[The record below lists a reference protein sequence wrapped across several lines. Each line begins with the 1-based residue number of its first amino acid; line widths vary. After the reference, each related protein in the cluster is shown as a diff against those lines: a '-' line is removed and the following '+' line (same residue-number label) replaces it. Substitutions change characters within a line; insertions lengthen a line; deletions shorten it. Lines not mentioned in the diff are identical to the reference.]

1 MNDAKVVCKQ
11 LGCGSA
17 MSSPGS
23 AYFGQGTGEIWM
35 DDIKCSGSE
44 STLRQCSH
52 TTKHNCNHGEDA
64 GVVCLSV
71 KHNIRLVN
79 GSDLCSGRVEVYQ
92 IGHWQ
97 TVCNDIWD
105 LNDSAVACRQLGCG
119 RAVSAP
125 ERAYFGQGSGPI
137 WQDDVGCSGSEC
149 SITQCPHT
157 GGTHDCHHGNDAGVI
172 CSGKGIRLVNGKDR
186 CSGRVEI
193 YYSGQWGTVCDDSW
207 DIKDAEVVCRQLDC
221 GVTNQVRSSGQYGPG
236 SGTIWLDDVA
246 CTGSERHLTECP
258 HRGFGIHNCHH
269 SEDAGVVCPA
279 AEVRLVD
286 GKGRC
291 SGRVEIYH
299 SGQWGTVCD
308 DDWDMNDAAVV
319 CGQLGCGSAV
329 GAPLGAHFGQG
340 SEPTWLDNVNCSG
353 SESYLSEC
361 SHRSFG
367 VEDCNH
373 GEDAGVFC
381 LSAGEEIRLVNG
393 TSHCCGV
400 EILYKGQWGRVCGQ
414 KWDVNNANVVCGQLG
429 CGRAVSAQSSVHLGQ
444 GSGGRPTWLDDVG
457 CKGSESSLTEFVCSG
472 KIFHS
477 LLNFLLSFLVKP
489 NRRLVNGSDLC
500 SGRLEVYQTGYWRTV
515 CNDVWDLND
524 APVVCRQLGCGRA
537 DIAPER
543 TYFGQGSGPIWQDDV
558 GCSGSVCSITQCPHT
573 GGGTHDCNHSN
584 DAGVICSGNHSILE
598 ASSIWTSLGP
608 TRLKLI
614 TSQIRLVNGKDR
626 CSGRVEIYYS
636 GQWGTVCDDSWDI
649 KDAEVVCR
657 QLDCGVTNQVRSSGQ
672 YGPGSGTIW
681 LDDVACTGS
690 ERHLTECPHRGFG
703 IHNCHHSEDA
713 GVVSAEVRLVDGK
726 GRCSGRVEIYH
737 SGQWGTVCDD
747 DWDMNDAAVVCG
759 QLGCGSA
766 VGAPLGAHFGQ
777 GSEPTWLDNVNC
789 SGSESYLSECSHR
802 SFGVEDLTDETW
814 SSCSFLTKIRLVNG
828 TSHCCGVEILYKA
841 QWGRVCG
848 QKWDVNNANVVCG
861 QLGCGRAVSAQKRTY
876 FGQGSG
882 PIWQDDVGC
891 SGSVCSITQCPH
903 TGGGTHDCN
912 HSNDAGVICS
922 GNCIRIWFE
931 LCI

>member
-1 MNDAKVVCKQ
+1 MILKCI
-11 LGCGSA
+11 
-17 MSSPGS
+17 
-23 AYFGQGTGEIWM
+23 YFLPHCQMFLIFFN
-35 DDIKCSGSE
+35 SY
-44 STLRQCSH
+44 
-52 TTKHNCNHGEDA
+52 
-64 GVVCLSV
+64 
-71 KHNIRLVN
+71 
-79 GSDLCSGRVEVYQ
+79 DLCSGRVEVYQ

-269 SEDAGVVCPA
+269 SEDAGVVCPGKR
-279 AEVRLVD
+279 VRLVD

-381 LSAGEEIRLVNG
+381 LSEIRLVNG

-400 EILYKGQWGRVCGQ
+400 EILYKG
-414 KWDVNNANVVCGQLG
+414 
-429 CGRAVSAQSSVHLGQ
+429 
-444 GSGGRPTWLDDVG
+444 
-457 CKGSESSLTEFVCSG
+457 
-472 KIFHS
+472 
-477 LLNFLLSFLVKP
+477 
-489 NRRLVNGSDLC
+489 
-500 SGRLEVYQTGYWRTV
+500 
-515 CNDVWDLND
+515 
-524 APVVCRQLGCGRA
+524 
-537 DIAPER
+537 
-543 TYFGQGSGPIWQDDV
+543 
-558 GCSGSVCSITQCPHT
+558 
-573 GGGTHDCNHSN
+573 
-584 DAGVICSGNHSILE
+584 
-598 ASSIWTSLGP
+598 
-608 TRLKLI
+608 
-614 TSQIRLVNGKDR
+614 
-626 CSGRVEIYYS
+626 
-636 GQWGTVCDDSWDI
+636 
-649 KDAEVVCR
+649 
-657 QLDCGVTNQVRSSGQ
+657 
-672 YGPGSGTIW
+672 
-681 LDDVACTGS
+681 
-690 ERHLTECPHRGFG
+690 
-703 IHNCHHSEDA
+703 
-713 GVVSAEVRLVDGK
+713 
-726 GRCSGRVEIYH
+726 
-737 SGQWGTVCDD
+737 
-747 DWDMNDAAVVCG
+747 
-759 QLGCGSA
+759 
-766 VGAPLGAHFGQ
+766 
-777 GSEPTWLDNVNC
+777 
-789 SGSESYLSECSHR
+789 
-802 SFGVEDLTDETW
+802 
-814 SSCSFLTKIRLVNG
+814 
-828 TSHCCGVEILYKA
+828 

-922 GNCIRIWFE
+922 GK
-931 LCI
+931 

>member
-1 MNDAKVVCKQ
+1 MCNAVLLVLSHCFA
-11 LGCGSA
+11 LSW
-17 MSSPGS
+17 PG
-23 AYFGQGTGEIWM
+23 
-35 DDIKCSGSE
+35 
-44 STLRQCSH
+44 H
-52 TTKHNCNHGEDA
+52 
-64 GVVCLSV
+64 
-71 KHNIRLVN
+71 
-79 GSDLCSGRVEVYQ
+79 
-92 IGHWQ
+92 
-97 TVCNDIWD
+97 
-105 LNDSAVACRQLGCG
+105 
-119 RAVSAP
+119 
-125 ERAYFGQGSGPI
+125 
-137 WQDDVGCSGSEC
+137 
-149 SITQCPHT
+149 ITSQ
-157 GGTHDCHHGNDAGVI
+157 
-172 CSGKGIRLVNGKDR
+172 IRLVNGKDR

-381 LSAGEEIRLVNG
+381 LSEIRLVNG

-457 CKGSESSLTEFVCSG
+457 CKGSEIFHSLLNFLLSFLVKPNRRLVNGSDLCSGRLEVYQTGYWRTVCNDVWDLNDAPVVCRQLGCGRADIAPERTYFGQGSGPIWQDDVGCSGSVCSITQCPHTGGGTHDCNHSNDAGVIFTSQIRLVNGKDRCSGRVEIYYSGQWGTVCDDSWDIKDAEVVCRQLDCGVTNQVRSSGQYGPGSGTIWLDDVACTGSERHLTECPHRGFGIHNCHHSEDAGVVCPAAEVRLVDGKGRCSGRVEIYHSGQWGTVCDDDWDMNDAAVVCGQLGCGSAVGAPLGAHFGQGSEPTWLDNVNCSGSESYLSECSHRSFGVEDCNHGEDAGVFCLSGREWFYHTRESCFSMSKSPFRCLLANSKRAVTCILLRSEIRLVNGTSHCCGVEILYKAQWGRVCGQKWDVNNANVVCGQLGCGRAVSAQSSVHLGQGSGGRPTWLDDVGCKGSESSLTEFYMF
-472 KIFHS
+472 KMIFHS

-584 DAGVICSGNHSILE
+584 DAGVICSDQQIQCLQKVFIPLDLFHIVVLQPEQKQILNRLFSHPSTPIYTHLHP
-598 ASSIWTSLGP
+598 SSP
-608 TRLKLI
+608 K
-614 TSQIRLVNGKDR
+614 
-626 CSGRVEIYYS
+626 
-636 GQWGTVCDDSWDI
+636 
-649 KDAEVVCR
+649 
-657 QLDCGVTNQVRSSGQ
+657 
-672 YGPGSGTIW
+672 
-681 LDDVACTGS
+681 
-690 ERHLTECPHRGFG
+690 
-703 IHNCHHSEDA
+703 
-713 GVVSAEVRLVDGK
+713 
-726 GRCSGRVEIYH
+726 
-737 SGQWGTVCDD
+737 
-747 DWDMNDAAVVCG
+747 
-759 QLGCGSA
+759 
-766 VGAPLGAHFGQ
+766 
-777 GSEPTWLDNVNC
+777 
-789 SGSESYLSECSHR
+789 
-802 SFGVEDLTDETW
+802 
-814 SSCSFLTKIRLVNG
+814 
-828 TSHCCGVEILYKA
+828 
-841 QWGRVCG
+841 
-848 QKWDVNNANVVCG
+848 
-861 QLGCGRAVSAQKRTY
+861 
-876 FGQGSG
+876 
-882 PIWQDDVGC
+882 
-891 SGSVCSITQCPH
+891 
-903 TGGGTHDCN
+903 
-912 HSNDAGVICS
+912 
-922 GNCIRIWFE
+922 
-931 LCI
+931 

>member
-1 MNDAKVVCKQ
+1 
-11 LGCGSA
+11 
-17 MSSPGS
+17 
-23 AYFGQGTGEIWM
+23 
-35 DDIKCSGSE
+35 
-44 STLRQCSH
+44 
-52 TTKHNCNHGEDA
+52 
-64 GVVCLSV
+64 
-71 KHNIRLVN
+71 
-79 GSDLCSGRVEVYQ
+79 
-92 IGHWQ
+92 
-97 TVCNDIWD
+97 
-105 LNDSAVACRQLGCG
+105 VALLFTSQ
-119 RAVSAP
+119 
-125 ERAYFGQGSGPI
+125 
-137 WQDDVGCSGSEC
+137 
-149 SITQCPHT
+149 
-157 GGTHDCHHGNDAGVI
+157 
-172 CSGKGIRLVNGKDR
+172 IRLVNGKDR

-381 LSAGEEIRLVNG
+381 LSGREWFYHKPSLKSQTIRLVNG
-393 TSHCCGV
+393 TSHCCG
-400 EILYKGQWGRVCGQ
+400 
-414 KWDVNNANVVCGQLG
+414 
-429 CGRAVSAQSSVHLGQ
+429 
-444 GSGGRPTWLDDVG
+444 
-457 CKGSESSLTEFVCSG
+457 
-472 KIFHS
+472 
-477 LLNFLLSFLVKP
+477 
-489 NRRLVNGSDLC
+489 
-500 SGRLEVYQTGYWRTV
+500 VYQTGYWRTV

-584 DAGVICSGNHSILE
+584 DAGVICSV
-598 ASSIWTSLGP
+598 
-608 TRLKLI
+608 

-713 GVVSAEVRLVDGK
+713 GVVCPAAEVRLVDGK

-766 VGAPLGAHFGQ
+766 
-777 GSEPTWLDNVNC
+777 
-789 SGSESYLSECSHR
+789 
-802 SFGVEDLTDETW
+802 
-814 SSCSFLTKIRLVNG
+814 
-828 TSHCCGVEILYKA
+828 
-841 QWGRVCG
+841 
-848 QKWDVNNANVVCG
+848 
-861 QLGCGRAVSAQKRTY
+861 RTY

-922 GNCIRIWFE
+922 GK
-931 LCI
+931 